1 MGEGPKMTTN
11 PRSTKRLLT
20 ALTAGLALLAFT
32 ERSEAQELYLTGP
45 LAGAPAVRKLRLYR
59 RTRFE
64 IAPAVSFTLLDEYRR
79 SILLGARL
87 QFNFT
92 DWLAIGGWGAY
103 GKAIQLNTALT
114 DNIQKV
120 NAQRK
125 QAFADCQANPAAG
138 GCGAAELS
146 DRLTKVNLGQDL
158 EDQLGSIDWVAAPQI
173 TLTPLRG
180 KLALFQSIY
189 LDTDLYFAAGP
200 AFIGLTERANC
211 TVCAN
216 VFKTATRT
224 AIAPTFSVG
233 LTFYVNKWSAL
244 GFEYRG
250 LPFAWNI
257 SGFDTA
263 GGGKDNE
270 FPDNKI
276 TDADQRFRFNQ
287 MMTIS
292 YNFYLPTQYKV
303 SE

>member
-1 MGEGPKMTTN
+1 MTRN
-11 PRSTKRLLT
+11 PRFTKRLLT
-20 ALTAGLALLAFT
+20 ALTAGLALLGIT
-32 ERSEAQELYLTGP
+32 ESAQAQELYLTGP

-59 RTRFE
+59 QTRFE
-64 IAPAVSFTLLDEYRR
+64 IAPAVSFTLLDEYQRT
-79 SILLGARL
+79 ILLGARL

-92 DWLAIGGWGAY
+92 DWLAIGGWGAL
-103 GKAIQLNTALT
+103 GSVIRLPTALT
-114 DNIQKV
+114 ENIQTV
-120 NAQRK
+120 NEQRQAQVAPCNNDPNG
-125 QAFADCQANPAAG
+125 Q
-138 GCGAAELS
+138 GCGGPLLTQ
-146 DRLTKVNLGQDL
+146 RLPAGNLGPDRK
-158 EDQLGSIDWVAAPQI
+158 DQLGGIDWVAAPQI

-189 LDTDLYFAAGP
+189 LDTDFYISAGP
-200 AFIGLTERANC
+200 AFVGVTERKNC
-211 TVCAN
+211 NPCVGQ
-216 VFKTATRT
+216 FDTAKRT
-224 AIAPTFSVG
+224 AIAPTFAVG
-233 LTFYVNKWSAL
+233 LSFYVNKWSAL

-257 SGFDTA
+257 GGFDTA
-263 GGGKDNE
+263 GGGKDNQ

>member
-1 MGEGPKMTTN
+1 
-11 PRSTKRLLT
+11 
-20 ALTAGLALLAFT
+20 
-32 ERSEAQELYLTGP
+32 
-45 LAGAPAVRKLRLYR
+45 
-59 RTRFE
+59 
-64 IAPAVSFTLLDEYRR
+64 
-79 SILLGARL
+79 
-87 QFNFT
+87 
-92 DWLAIGGWGAY
+92 
-103 GKAIQLNTALT
+103 
-114 DNIQKV
+114 V

-125 QAFADCQANPAAG
+125 QAFADCQG
-138 GCGAAELS
+138 GGGTGCGAAELD
-146 DRLTKVNLGQDL
+146 DRLTKVNIGQNL

-189 LDTDLYFAAGP
+189 LDTDFYISAGP
-200 AFIGLTERANC
+200 AFIGLTERADC
-211 TVCAN
+211 TNCAN

-224 AIAPTFSVG
+224 AIAPTFAVG
-233 LTFYVNKWSAL
+233 LSFYVNKWSAL

-263 GGGKDNE
+263 GGGKDAE